1 MSMTYQSILVHVDH
15 ARHASLRMSTAA
27 QLAREFN
34 AHLAGVAMNGI
45 ARYIYQDVAMDP
57 TGLILSNLMDAAD
70 EAAKG
75 ALAQFRGV
83 VKQVGVNGTEER
95 LVNEDAAGGLA
106 LQARYADLVVISQTD
121 RDDPVSAALS
131 DLPEYVMLN
140 GARPVLILP
149 YAGAIDAVP
158 KHALVAWDGSVEATH
173 AITGALPLLQ
183 KAGNVTIAVINP
195 DKQSFEHGEQP
206 GADIGLWL
214 ARHGVKIDV
223 RVENTAMDI
232 GNALLS
238 MVADIGA
245 DLLVM
250 GGYGHARFREL
261 LVGGATRTILDA
273 MTVPVLMAH

>member
-1 MSMTYQSILVHVDH
+1 MSYQSILVHVDH
-15 ARHASLRMSTAA
+15 ARHAGLRMKIAA

-34 AHLAGVAMNGI
+34 AHLAGVAMNGV

-57 TGLILSNLMDAAD
+57 TGMILSNLMDAAD

-75 ALAQFRGV
+75 ALAQFRATV
-83 VKQVGVNGTEER
+83 QKIGVNGVEER

-121 RDDPVSAALS
+121 RDDPVAAAVS

-140 GARPVLILP
+140 SARPVLILP
-149 YAGAIDAVP
+149 YAGELAAVP
-158 KHALVAWDGSVEATH
+158 KHVLVAWDGSVEATH
-173 AITGALPLLQ
+173 ALTGALPLLR
-183 KAGNVTIAVINP
+183 KAANVTVTVINP
-195 DKQSFEHGEQP
+195 EKQSFEHGEQP

-238 MVADIGA
+238 MVADLGA

-261 LVGGATRTILDA
+261 LVGGATRTVLDA